1 MDQKRLLLSF
11 ISDSLFFHS
20 PRNKSYFK
28 KIPAK
33 SYGFLQKT
41 KSNS

>member
-1 MDQKRLLLSF
+1 MDKKRLLLSF
-11 ISDSLFFHS
+11 ISDSFFHS

-28 KIPAK
+28 KIPTK